1 MALRIMNN
9 VSAVF
14 AQRQLGIN
22 SHSLQNSLAKLSS
35 GYRINN
41 AGDDAAG
48 LAVSEKMRFQIRGME
63 QAGRNIQDGI
73 SLAQV
78 AEGGLSTMGD
88 ILQRLRTLSVQA
100 SNGTLA
106 NSDRALIQEEVNAL
120 VSEIGRM
127 QSITTFNG
135 TSLLRKSSTENTAFS
150 IQLQVGASNGQ
161 NIKIQLSSITVT
173 GLGIHA
179 LDITTTAGATGAIS
193 TLDSA
198 LTGVLTLRAKIGAA
212 SNRLQSTFD
221 FNGIQRENMMAA
233 ESRIRDVDFAEE
245 MTSYTR
251 NQILMQASTAML
263 SQANVSIQSVLSLLQ

>member
-22 SHSLQNSLAKLSS
+22 SHALQSSLAKLSS

-48 LAVSEKMRFQIRGME
+48 LAVSEKMRFQIKGME

-78 AEGGLSTMGD
+78 AEGGLSTVGD

-100 SNGTLA
+100 ANGTLA
-106 NSDRALIQEEVNAL
+106 SSDRMLIQQEVNAL
-120 VSEIGRM
+120 VSEIDRM
-127 QSITTFNG
+127 SSSVSFNG
-135 TSLLRKSSTENTAFS
+135 TKLLYTVGNS

-161 NIKIQLSSITVT
+161 NLKIQLSSITIT
-173 GLGIHA
+173 GLGISPTGGFN
-179 LDITTTAGATGAIS
+179 ITTSSQATGAIS

-198 LTGVLTLRAKIGAA
+198 LTSVLSLRAKIGAA
-212 SNRLQSTFD
+212 SNRLALTYD

-233 ESRIRDVDFAEE
+233 ESRIRDTDFAEE
-245 MTSYTR
+245 MTNYTR

>member
-22 SHSLQNSLAKLSS
+22 SRALESSLAKLSS

-48 LAVSEKMRFQIRGME
+48 LAVSEKMRFQIKGME
-63 QAGRNIQDGI
+63 QASRNIQDGI

-78 AEGGLSTMGD
+78 AEGGLSTVGD

-100 SNGTLA
+100 ANGTLA
-106 NSDRALIQEEVNAL
+106 ESDRALIQQEVNAL

-127 QSITTFNG
+127 QTSVSFNG
-135 TSLLRKSSTENTAFS
+135 TRLLNAAGNS

-161 NIKIQLSSITVT
+161 NLKIQLSNITIA
-173 GLGIHA
+173 GLGISA
-179 LDITTTAGATGAIS
+179 LDITTSTQATGAIS

-198 LTGVLTLRAKIGAA
+198 LTSVLSLRAKIGAA
-212 SNRLQSTFD
+212 SNRLALTFD

-245 MTSYTR
+245 MTNYTR